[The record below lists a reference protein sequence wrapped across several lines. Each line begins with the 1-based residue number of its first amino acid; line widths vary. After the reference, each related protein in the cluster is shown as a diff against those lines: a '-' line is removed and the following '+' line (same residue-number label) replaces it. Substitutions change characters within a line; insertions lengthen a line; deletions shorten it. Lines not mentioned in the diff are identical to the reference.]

1 MNGKIQLIQMI
12 MNVEVRKEDIENIGH
27 TVFKGDDGNLI
38 IICSVNSANIEQ
50 ILLRTILKCFGDEY
64 MVVSEYDVDEDIA
77 FITNLP
83 YSVYEE
89 IEIV

>member
-1 MNGKIQLIQMI
+1 

-27 TVFKGDDGNLI
+27 TMFKGDDGNII
-38 IICSVNSANIEQ
+38 IICSFNSASIEQ
-50 ILLRTILKCFGDEY
+50 ILLRTILKCFGEEY

>member
-1 MNGKIQLIQMI
+1 MI
-12 MNVEVRKEDIENIGH
+12 MNVEVRKEDIEYIGH